1 MNLRFIFI
9 AFSILILF
17 NIESASQKHPQLQ
30 YISFDAGLN
39 IAGVRSAMHYD
50 KHEKNFGTNISLSGN
65 YSLSDNRSVV
75 ASVSFSQKG
84 AVDPVYP
91 INTNLNYLTVP
102 VSLRW
107 VTGKD
112 PKLFIFAG
120 GYSALLIGA
129 NRRGEKFIDGQIVR
143 VRESV
148 SSDLRSFD
156 YGVVFGTGMM
166 VRLYDDFDF
175 IINLNGSA
183 GLARIENHFESKPQN
198 YHFNISLGYVYYIGF
213 R

>member
-1 MNLRFIFI
+1 MNRRFFFI
-9 AFSILILF
+9 VFPVIILF
-17 NIESASQKHPQLQ
+17 NIESASQKHPQIQ
-30 YISFDAGLN
+30 FVSFDAGLN

-50 KHEKNFGTNISLSGN
+50 RHEKNFGANFSFSGN
-65 YSLSDNRSVV
+65 YSLSDDISVV

-91 INTNLNYLTVP
+91 INTNLNYFAVP
-102 VSLRW
+102 FSLRW

-112 PKLFIFAG
+112 PKLFFFAG

-129 NRRGEKFIDGQIVR
+129 NRRGEMFIDGQVMR

-156 YGVVFGTGMM
+156 YGIVFGTGMM
-166 VRLYDDFDF
+166 IRLYDDFDF
-175 IINLNGSA
+175 VINLSGSA
-183 GLARIENHFESKPQN
+183 GFARIENRYDSKPKN